1 MKWRVGVA
9 VQAQSWT
16 RLAYRAA
23 TRAAM
28 LPLFC
33 RSRFEL
39 HSELQVEPT
48 TPPPPR

>member
-1 MKWRVGVA
+1 MRWRVGVA

-23 TRAAM
+23 ARAAM

-39 HSELQVEPT
+39 HSEFQV
-48 TPPPPR
+48 